1 MQDMQDMLRRL
12 NQSGKRLSKGHRKIA
27 EYIVEHYDKAVFM
40 TASKLGE
47 KVGVSESTV
56 VRFASAMGYEG
67 YPQLQRALQELVR
80 HWLTAVQRFEMATDI
95 DQSEVL
101 RTVLHADMQNIRT
114 TTEEINTQA
123 FDEVVDKIIAARNIY
138 VMGLR
143 SAAPIAQFLAY
154 YLNFIFDNVRIVSEA
169 SGDVFEQI
177 SRINES
183 DLLFGISFPRYSTRT
198 IEAMS
203 FAKARGSQ
211 VVGLTD
217 GPMSPVY
224 ATSTVCLTARTDMA
238 SFVDSMAAPLS
249 VINALIVAL
258 GLRSAAPIAQFLAYY
273 LNFIFDNVRIVSE
286 ASGDVF
292 EQISRIN
299 ESDLL
304 FGISFPRYSTRTLEA
319 MSFARARGAQ
329 VVGLTDGPMS
339 PIYATSTVCLTARTD
354 MASFVDSMAAP
365 LSVINA
371 LIVALALRRKDELSE
386 HFRLME
392 GIWDEYRVYVGKD
405 RV

>member
-1 MQDMQDMLRRL
+1 MDNAQELIQRL
-12 NQSGKRLSKGHRKIA
+12 NHSGKKLSKSHRRIA
-27 EYIVEHYDKAVFM
+27 ECIVTHYDKVVFM

-47 KVGVSESTV
+47 YVGVSESTV
-56 VRFASAMGYEG
+56 VRFAAALGYSG
-67 YPQLQRALQELVR
+67 YPQLQKALQELVR
-80 HWLTAVQRFEMATDI
+80 HWLTSVQRFEMSSDI

-101 RTVLHADMQNIRT
+101 RTVLHEDMQNIRT
-114 TTEEINTQA
+114 TTEEIDTAA
-123 FDEVVDKIIAARNIY
+123 FDEVVDKLIGARNIY

-154 YLNFIFDNVRIVSEA
+154 YLNFIFDNVR
-169 SGDVFEQI
+169 
-177 SRINES
+177 
-183 DLLFGISFPRYSTRT
+183 T
-198 IEAMS
+198 
-203 FAKARGSQ
+203 
-211 VVGLTD
+211 
-217 GPMSPVY
+217 
-224 ATSTVCLTARTDMA
+224 
-238 SFVDSMAAPLS
+238 
-249 VINALIVAL
+249 
-258 GLRSAAPIAQFLAYY
+258 
-273 LNFIFDNVRIVSE
+273 VSE

-319 MSFARARGAQ
+319 MNFARARGAQ

>member
-1 MQDMQDMLRRL
+1 MQDMIDRL
-12 NQSGKRLSKGHRKIA
+12 NQSGKRLSKGQRRIV
-27 EYIVEHYDKAVFM
+27 EYIAAHYDKAVFM
-40 TASKLGE
+40 TASRLGE
-47 KVGVSESTV
+47 CVGVSESTV

-67 YPQLQRALQELVR
+67 YPQLQRAMQELVSHR
-80 HWLTAVQRFEMATDI
+80 LTPNQRVEM
-95 DQSEVL
+95 SEEIVPENAMSHVL
-101 RTVLHADMQNIRT
+101 KRDMQNLRT
-114 TTEEINTQA
+114 TLESMDNT
-123 FDEVVDKIIAARNIY
+123 
-138 VMGLR
+138 
-143 SAAPIAQFLAY
+143 
-154 YLNFIFDNVRIVSEA
+154 
-169 SGDVFEQI
+169 VFEQVVE
-177 SRINES
+177 RILS
-183 DLLFGISFPRYSTRT
+183 
-198 IEAMS
+198 
-203 FAKARGSQ
+203 ARS
-211 VVGLTD
+211 
-217 GPMSPVY
+217 VY
-224 ATSTVCLTARTDMA
+224 VM
-238 SFVDSMAAPLS
+238 
-249 VINALIVAL
+249 

-339 PIYATSTVCLTARTD
+339 PICAASTVCLTARTD

-371 LIVALALRRKDELSE
+371 LIVALGLRRKEELSE

-405 RV
+405 KA